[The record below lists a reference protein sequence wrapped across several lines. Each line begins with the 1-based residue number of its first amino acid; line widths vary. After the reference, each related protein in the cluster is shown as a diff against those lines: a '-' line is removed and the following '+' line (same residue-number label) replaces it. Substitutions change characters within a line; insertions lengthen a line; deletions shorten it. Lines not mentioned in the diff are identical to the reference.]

1 MGWLRRSNFR
11 EDANENNKE
20 SEINEDWL
28 VKQDIARKLAYL
40 VMEVD
45 SCLYSH
51 DYGEYVE

>member
-51 DYGEYVE
+51 DYGAYVE